1 MSLMRKL
8 IYPLFLGAVF
18 LAGNV
23 QAASAFSGR
32 VSGVALGPSQ
42 EGIPGIII
50 TISKEGSAPQTT
62 VTGYGGEFCFSQ
74 LDPGQY
80 QVCAALEGIMASK
93 KVPVV
98 VQPGKTA
105 QATLAIA
112 FLKLHE
118 TVAVRGRYETLATTE
133 LRECPAVDLGES
145 LMRMPG
151 LAKVRKGAIAND
163 IVLRGM
169 QRDNINVLIDGG
181 RIYGACPNRM
191 DSPAFHVDFSEI
203 ERIEITKGPF
213 DIENQGSLGGLVN
226 IVTLKPEKGFHLSA
240 ILAGGTAAYINPSLN
255 ISYGGNTLSG
265 AFGFSLR
272 SSAPY
277 LDGAGRRFTET
288 ANYLSDQL
296 DSRAFGVGTAWGK
309 LYLTPRDAEKIE
321 IAYTRQQA
329 DTIFYPG
336 LLMDSPWDNADR
348 LGATWTRQKLTGIIE
363 NFQIHVYASRVRHW
377 MTDEL
382 RTSGLGTPRGYSMG
396 TQADTQVLGLKAETS
411 LKGFHIGIE
420 GVRRNWNA
428 STMMAKMSYA
438 TQASIPNVDSSMLGA
453 FIARDWD
460 IGSDLQLRAGA
471 RFDQTQTTADS
482 SLANTNLYFAY
493 HSTRSTSRTD
503 TFPSASIRLTW
514 KPAPRLELSGNLGRT
529 VRIPDPAER
538 YFTLKRTGSDW
549 VGNPDLLPT
558 RNIGVDMKAT
568 WHFKMGS
575 IGGSVF
581 YQSLAD
587 WIALINQPRVIS
599 QPGVVNAMA
608 RSYTNTDAR
617 LWGAEAEFSFAFTP
631 RLFAAG
637 NLSWVRGEKNIDP
650 ARHITS
656 ANLGEVPPFSSRL
669 YVRYDSGHVYG
680 EVEGII
686 TGAQNRV
693 DADLLEP
700 ATPGWQI
707 LNLRLGTTFHDFRIQ
722 AAVDNVFDRLYSEH
736 LANARDPF
744 RTGARVYEP
753 GRRFIITAIYRL

>member
-1 MSLMRKL
+1 MNLMHKL
-8 IYPLFLGAVF
+8 IYPLFMGAIL
-18 LAGNV
+18 LAVNA
-23 QAASAFSGR
+23 QAAAASSGK
-32 VSGVALGPSQ
+32 VSGVALGPSH
-42 EGIPGIII
+42 EGIPGIIV
-50 TISKEGSAPQTT
+50 TISKEGSAPQSA

-74 LDPGQY
+74 VDPGQY
-80 QVCAALEGIMASK
+80 QVCAALEGVMASE

-105 QATLAIA
+105 LATLAIA

-118 TVAVRGRYETLATTE
+118 TITVLGRCETLATTE
-133 LRECPAVDLGES
+133 LRECPAVDLGEAM
-145 LMRMPG
+145 MRMPG

-240 ILAGGTAAYINPSLN
+240 ALAGGSAAYINPSLN
-255 ISYGGNTLSG
+255 ISYGGHRLSG

-272 SSAPY
+272 SSGPY

-288 ANYLSDQL
+288 ANYLSDRL
-296 DSRAFGVGTAWGK
+296 DSRVFGVGTAWGK

-348 LGATWTRQKLTGIIE
+348 LGIDWSRQKLTGIVV
-363 NFQIHVYASRVRHW
+363 NFQIHAYASRVHHW

-382 RTSGLGTPRGYSMG
+382 RISGQGTPRGYSMATEAE
-396 TQADTQVLGLKAETS
+396 TQAFGLKAEATVEGC
-411 LKGFHIGIE
+411 LIGFE

-428 STMMAKMSYA
+428 STMMAKMNYA
-438 TQASIPNVDSSMLGA
+438 AQASIPNVDSSMLGA

-460 IGSDLQLRAGA
+460 IGSNLQLHAGA
-471 RFDQTQTTADS
+471 RIDQTQTTADS

-514 KPAPRLELSGNLGRT
+514 KPAPKLEVSGNLGRT

-549 VGNPDLLPT
+549 VGNPELLPT

-587 WIALINQPRVIS
+587 WITLINQPRVVS

-617 LWGAEAEFSFAFTP
+617 LWGAEAEFSFALSP

-637 NLSWVRGEKNIDP
+637 TMSWVRGEKNIDP

-669 YVRYDSGHVYG
+669 YVRYDSGHIYG

-744 RTGARVYEP
+744 RTGALVYEP